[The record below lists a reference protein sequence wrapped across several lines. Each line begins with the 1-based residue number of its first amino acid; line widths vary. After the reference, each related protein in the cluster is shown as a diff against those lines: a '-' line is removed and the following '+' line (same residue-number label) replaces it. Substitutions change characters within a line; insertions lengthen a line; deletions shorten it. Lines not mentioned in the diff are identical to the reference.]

1 MIAALLALTLVT
13 SKIDRAAER
22 IAGWRRDPVQFVVDE
37 FQTQP
42 DDWQVEGLRA
52 FADPEQH
59 RIAFKANK
67 GPGKTAELAW
77 MIWNFMSCH
86 GERGA
91 HPKGKCTGISEQNL
105 NDNLW
110 TELAKWRERSD
121 YLKREFEITKTRIQ
135 ARAHPDTWWFAKQP
149 WPRSGDQQSQ
159 ANTLA
164 GLHERNI
171 LFVLD
176 ESGGIPRAV
185 MATAEAAL
193 ANPGGFKKIVQAG
206 NPTHTEG
213 PLWDACSTHRHLWT
227 VIEITGDPD
236 DPRRSKRV
244 SETWARQ
251 QIEMYGRDNPW
262 VLVNVFGQF
271 PPSSLNALLG
281 PDDVNAAMK
290 RNPPLTDYEW
300 AQKRLGVDVAR
311 FGDDRTVLFPRQGIM
326 TFNPEIMRVS
336 NTVQIAARVM
346 LAKRN
351 WGQELEFI
359 DDTGHWGHGVYD
371 NLLTAGHAPVAIQ
384 FHGPASEQRYA
395 NKRAEMWLKMADWV
409 KRGGCL
415 PPIPELVAELTVP
428 EYSFTTSGKFI
439 IQDKDIIKEKLG
451 RSPDL
456 ADALALTFAYPDMPA
471 DVSLRLGMG
480 ASRGGKMASDYEPLE
495 RVGSGGMLS

>member
-1 MIAALLALTLVT
+1 MITALLLALTMSSVAAD
-13 SKIDRAAER
+13 KIAE
-22 IAGWRRDPVQFVVDE
+22 WRRDPVRQVVDE
-37 FQTQP
+37 FHATP
-42 DDWQVEGLRA
+42 DNWQVEGLRA
-52 FADPEQH
+52 FADPNQQ

-77 MIWNFMSCH
+77 MIWNFLSTH

-121 YLKREFEITKTRIQ
+121 YLKAAFEITKTRIQ
-135 ARAHPDTWWFAKQP
+135 ARDHPDTWWFAKQP
-149 WPRSGDQQSQ
+149 WPKSGDQQSQ

-164 GLHERNI
+164 GLHEHNI

-206 NPTHTEG
+206 NPTHTDG
-213 PLWDACSTHRHLWT
+213 PLWDACTTHRHLWT

-262 VLVNVFGQF
+262 VLVNVYGQF

-281 PDDVNAAMK
+281 PDEVNASMK
-290 RNPPLTDYEW
+290 RNPLITDYEW
-300 AQKRLGVDVAR
+300 SQKRLGIDVAR
-311 FGDDRTVLFPRQGIM
+311 FGDDRTVLFPRQGLM
-326 TFNPEIMRVS
+326 AFNPEIMRKS
-336 NTVQIAARVM
+336 DTVEIAARVM
-346 LAKRN
+346 LAVKN
-351 WGQELEFI
+351 WQPEMLLV
-359 DDTGHWGHGVYD
+359 DDTGHWGHGVID
-371 NLLTAGHAPVAIQ
+371 NLRAAGHAPFGIQ
-384 FHGPASEQRYA
+384 FHGPANEPQYA
-395 NKRAEMWLKMADWV
+395 NKRAEMWLEMAAWV

-439 IQDKDIIKEKLG
+439 LQDKDIIKEKLG

-456 ADALALTFAYPDMPA
+456 ADALALTFAFPDMPG
-471 DVSLRLGMG
+471 DVSAQLGMG
-480 ASRGGKMASDYEPLE
+480 SGTRNRMRSDYEPLE
-495 RVGSGGMLS
+495 ERRESGMLS